1 MLLLPGSG
9 YVMSGCTGRE
19 KKRARVSLP
28 GHVPTNEPD
37 KLVLAVPAHLGTYP
51 RYLDRIHCMVA
62 PPRIPVDA
70 THNSWATKPSR
81 FPPELPPRARF
92 TAQPQT
98 HPGFDGC
105 IFRFPFEEAIPAFT
119 LGTHIHQHF
128 IREYTSSST
137 SESPASASASA
148 AQSPRLEAVRGR
160 LFCLMGLPCA
170 VLP

>member
-70 THNSWATKPSR
+70 THNSWATSLQGFHQSSLPGHDLLHNPKPIPVLTAAFSDFHSKKPFR
-81 FPPELPPRARF
+81 RLLLALTF
-92 TAQPQT
+92 TN
-98 HPGFDGC
+98 
-105 IFRFPFEEAIPAFT
+105 I
-119 LGTHIHQHF
+119 
-128 IREYTSSST
+128 S
-137 SESPASASASA
+137 
-148 AQSPRLEAVRGR
+148 
-160 LFCLMGLPCA
+160 
-170 VLP
+170 